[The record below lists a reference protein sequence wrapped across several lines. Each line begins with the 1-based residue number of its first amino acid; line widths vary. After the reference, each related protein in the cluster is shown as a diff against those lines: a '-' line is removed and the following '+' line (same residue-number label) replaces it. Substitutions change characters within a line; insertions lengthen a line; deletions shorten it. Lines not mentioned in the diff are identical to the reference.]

1 MKLLRETIRKIMSE
15 MFGGGARKNLNP
27 DDFKDQID
35 YKFAEY
41 AINEKYFS
49 LSAEE
54 KEHAKL
60 EYGGLDGVR
69 DGVIY
74 SGGRIESEKQ
84 LEALQKIQDGGQTT
98 VSSKSYSHL
107 KATAR
112 SFADFVMTYDPI
124 AGGKAMKA
132 AMERGSAGEFGSYL
146 ITIEANENTILI
158 NTRRKNGVTRSVES
172 ELIVDGEV
180 NVVSVDIVA
189 PLQKDSWTQQTI
201 EEWDNLKDLDSA
213 NFLGAWLKHHR
224 IDPWQGGH
232 LEEYLDEMTSR
243 IDGLVELLVE
253 YKNVKILESNKKKYF
268 EWLSNHSLVNQLID
282 RIELTKTPRS
292 VEISTKLDGEPV
304 YLGKQLKAK
313 VIAQKGIS
321 LVKESYE
328 DAKSKLEDYML
339 KMLRNMSED
348 TLGMKKKSG
357 VLRGTLVFMYV
368 RDYMFALDAMADLGI
383 LESKHTKPLEHFQGW
398 MEEITE
404 IGVTQEN
411 WKQHQSI
418 LRDVPQISEW
428 KSMMDFLEGKA
439 DSDLTLDLVVK
450 DYLLMVYQTANSRE
464 TNKWENKK
472 EFFRE
477 LPSILKYTI
486 GAMR

>member
-15 MFGGGARKNLNP
+15 MFGGGARQNLNP
-27 DDFKDQID
+27 DDFKDKID

-69 DGVIY
+69 NGVIY
-74 SGGRIESEKQ
+74 SGGRIGSEKQ
-84 LEALQKIQDGGQTT
+84 LKLLKQLENGGTTT
-98 VSSKSYSHL
+98 VSSKSYSHV

-124 AGGKAMKA
+124 AGGRAMKA

-213 NFLGAWLKHHR
+213 NFLGAWLEHHR
-224 IDPWQGGH
+224 IDPWQDGH
-232 LEEYLDEMTSR
+232 LEEYLNEMTSN
-243 IDGLVELLVE
+243 IDGLIELLTE
-253 YKNVKILESNKKKYF
+253 YKHVRILELRQKQYA
-268 EWLSNHSLVNQLID
+268 EWLGNHPLANRLIAD
-282 RIELTKTPRS
+282 IELVKDSRG
-292 VEISTKLDGEPV
+292 VDISTKLNGKTV
-304 YLGKQLKAK
+304 YLGKDLKAK
-313 VIAQKGIS
+313 AIALKGMS
-321 LVKESYE
+321 LVEESYNE
-328 DAKSKLEDYML
+328 AKDSLESYML
-339 KMLRNMSED
+339 SLDVGED
-348 TLGMKKKSG
+348 TLGFAGEQSYIG
-357 VLRGTLVFMYV
+357 VLCFYYV
-368 RDYMFALDAMADLGI
+368 RQFVFVLQNMDNLGI
-383 LESKHTKPLEHFQGW
+383 LEYKHTYPLESFQQW
-398 MEEITE
+398 MEDITE
-404 IGVTQEN
+404 IGLTQDT
-411 WKQHQSI
+411 WKDHHRI
-418 LRDVPQISEW
+418 LREIPRVSEW
-428 KSMMDFLEGKA
+428 TKIMDFLEEKA
-439 DSDLTLDLVVK
+439 DSDLALDLVLK
-450 DYLLMVYQTANSRE
+450 DYLRMIYQQANDYRNIN
-464 TNKWENKK
+464 TWENRE
-472 EFFRE
+472 EFLDV
-477 LPSILKYTI
+477 LPEMLKYAL
-486 GAMR
+486 GGMR